1 MKTINSFISEKLKI
15 TKNMINNQHD
25 YVDLGLPSGTLWAT
39 CNIGAK
45 TETEYGDYF
54 AWGEIET
61 KKEYTW
67 KTYKFGNENNIVK
80 YTNEDN
86 LEELELDDD
95 VAYTCWMK
103 DDCHIP
109 TDEQFRELIDHTRYK
124 WYNNYND
131 SGING
136 LLFTGENGNKIFLPA
151 GGLKHENVVRYSNTD
166 GQYWSKN
173 LYTDRRDSAGGFEFN
188 SKYTTTCVSY
198 RCVGYSVRPVLNK

>member
-1 MKTINSFISEKLKI
+1 MKTINSFINEKLKI
-15 TKNMINNQHD
+15 TKNMIHSQQD

-39 CNIGAK
+39 CNVGAK

-54 AWGEIET
+54 AWGEIDT

-67 KTYKFGNENNIVK
+67 ETYKYGDENNIKK
-80 YTNEDN
+80 YTKEDK

-95 VAYTCWMK
+95 VAYTCGK
-103 DDCHIP
+103 DDWHIP
-109 TDEQFRELIDHTRYK
+109 TAEQFRELKEHTRYK
-124 WYNNYND
+124 WHNNYND

-136 LLFTGENGNKIFLPA
+136 MLFTGENGNTIFLPA

-173 LYTDRRDSAGGFEFN
+173 YILMD
-188 SKYTTTCVSY
+188 VI
-198 RCVGYSVRPVLNK
+198 VL